1 MRSADS
7 SVPYDRPNLSKD
19 YLAGN
24 APEEWIPLRSPEFY
38 REHDIEMHLDT
49 RATAIDTAR
58 REVETEDGSRHSYDA
73 LLIATGAEPVRLDL
87 PGSDLPHVRYLRTL
101 ADSRAI
107 IRKAETAQRAVVIGA
122 SLDRKS
128 TRLNSSH

>member
-1 MRSADS
+1 MIFVREKATAAPKPAPPTAADLPGSIVILGGGAAGNVAAETLRHEGYAGRIVMLCADS

-38 REHDIEMHLDT
+38 RERDIELRLDT

-58 REVETEDGSRHSYDA
+58 REVAAEAGRRHSYRS
-73 LLIATGAEPVRLDL
+73 E
-87 PGSDLPHVRYLRTL
+87 
-101 ADSRAI
+101 
-107 IRKAETAQRAVVIGA
+107 
-122 SLDRKS
+122 
-128 TRLNSSH
+128 